1 MFYRIPKDT
10 EMTPAL
16 LSKYIAQHKADVARD
31 KQPLQ
36 DAYENKY
43 DIYRQDRKPAYKP
56 DNRISVNFAK
66 YITDTFNGFFCGN
79 PIRTT
84 SDDKQVE
91 AFLEYLDQYN
101 DQDNNNAELAKIADI
116 HGSAHE
122 MYYTDEDG
130 EIGITYLSPIESFF
144 LVDDSILERPMYF
157 IRYYTDAEDTERG
170 SWSDKTTVQDF
181 VNDGGYK
188 WDGEAKEHGFDD
200 VPATEY
206 DENDEQTGI
215 FESVLPMIN
224 AYNKAISEKANDVDY
239 FADAYLKVLGE
250 RLDKREI
257 DNLRDKRIINFYGT
271 GERTPVVEFLAKPNG
286 DSTQENLINRLERLI
301 YQTSMVANI
310 SDEDFG
316 TSSGIALRYKLLSM
330 SNLAKTK
337 ERKFASGMNRRYR
350 VIFSHPVAQTKG
362 VTADDWVKVHT
373 HFYQNFPANISDE
386 ADVAGKLAGIVS
398 QETQLK
404 VLSIVDD
411 VSAELDRIQKEQE
424 EARQKAVE
432 QAIEEQRIVAQMQA
446 QNGNDGT
453 DGQGTP

>member
-10 EMTPAL
+10 EMTPEL
-16 LSKYIAQHKADVARD
+16 LAKYIAQHKSDVAKD
-31 KQPLQ
+31 KKPLQ

-43 DIYRQDRKPAYKP
+43 EIYRLPNKPAYKP

-79 PIRTT
+79 PIRAT
-84 SDDKQVE
+84 SDDESVT

-116 HGSAHE
+116 HGSSHE
-122 MYYTDEDG
+122 MYFTDEDG
-130 EIGITYLSPIESFF
+130 EIGITYLSPMESFF

-157 IRYYTDAEDTERG
+157 IRYYTDAEDIERG
-170 SWSDKTTVQDF
+170 SWSDKSVVQDF
-181 VNDGGYK
+181 VNIGGYR

-206 DENDEQTGI
+206 DENDEQAGI

-250 RLDKREI
+250 RLSKGELEQ
-257 DNLRDKRIINFYGT
+257 LRDKRVINFYGT

-286 DSTQENLINRLERLI
+286 DSTQENLVNRLERLI
-301 YQTSMVANI
+301 FQTSMVANI
-310 SDEDFG
+310 SDDNFG

-330 SNLAKTK
+330 SNLAKAK

-362 VTADDWVKVHT
+362 VHADDWVKVHT

-386 ADVAGKLAGIVS
+386 AEIAGKLEGIVS

-411 VSAELDRIQKEQE
+411 VQAEIERIQKQQE
-424 EARQKAVE
+424 EARKKAMD
-432 QAIEEQRIVAQMQA
+432 QAVEEQRLIAQMQTP
-446 QNGNDGT
+446 GGT
-453 DGQGTP
+453 DDQGTP

>member
-1 MFYRIPKDT
+1 MYYRIPKDT
-10 EMTPAL
+10 EMTPRL
-16 LSKYIAQHKADVARD
+16 LAKYIALHKSDVAND
-31 KQPLQ
+31 KKPLQ

-43 DIYRQDRKPAYKP
+43 DIYRQESKPAYKP

-79 PIRTT
+79 PIRST
-84 SDDKQVE
+84 SDEEKVGE
-91 AFLEYLDQYN
+91 FLEYLDQYN

-122 MYYTDEDG
+122 MYYTDEEG
-130 EIGITYLSPIESFF
+130 EIGITYLSPMESFF

-157 IRYYTDAEDTERG
+157 VRYYTDAEDIERG
-170 SWSDKTTVQDF
+170 SWSDKNVVQDF
-181 VNDGGYK
+181 VNEGGYR
-188 WDGEAKEHGFDD
+188 WDGEPKEHGFDD

-250 RLDKREI
+250 RLSKGELEQ
-257 DNLRDKRIINFYGT
+257 LRDKRIINFYGS
-271 GERTPVVEFLAKPNG
+271 GDKTPIVEFLAKPNG
-286 DSTQENLINRLERLI
+286 DSTQENLVNRLERLI
-301 YQTSMVANI
+301 FQTSMVANI
-310 SDEDFG
+310 SDDDFG

-330 SNLAKTK
+330 SNLARAK
-337 ERKFASGMNRRYR
+337 ERKFASGMNRRYK

-362 VTADDWVKVHT
+362 VSADDWVKVHT
-373 HFYQNFPANISDE
+373 HFTYNFPANISDE
-386 ADVAGKLAGIVS
+386 ADVAGKLDGIVS

-404 VLSIVDD
+404 VLSIVDN
-411 VSAELDRIQKEQE
+411 VPAEIERIKGEQE
-424 EARQKAVE
+424 EARQRAVE
-432 QAIEEQRIVAQMQA
+432 QAMEEQAMVARLQA
-446 QNGNDGT
+446 QSQQPGT
-453 DGQGTP
+453 DGQTTP

>member
-10 EMTPAL
+10 EMTPAIL
-16 LSKYIAQHKADVARD
+16 AKYIAKHKADVAS
-31 KQPLQ
+31 KKKPLQ

-43 DIYRQDRKPAYKP
+43 EIYSQKEKPSYKP

-79 PIRTT
+79 PIRAV
-84 SDDKQVE
+84 SDDENVS

-101 DQDNNNAELAKIADI
+101 DQDNNNTELAKIADI
-116 HGSAHE
+116 HGSSHE
-122 MYYTDEDG
+122 MYFTDEDG
-130 EIGITYLSPIESFF
+130 EIGITYLSPMVSFF

-157 IRYYTDAEDTERG
+157 IRYYTDAEDIERG
-170 SWSDKTTVQDF
+170 SWSDKNVVQDF
-181 VNDGGYK
+181 VNLGGYR

-250 RLDKREI
+250 RLDKGELEQ
-257 DNLRDKRIINFYGT
+257 LRDKRVINFYGT

-286 DSTQENLINRLERLI
+286 DSTQENLVNRLERLI
-301 YQTSMVANI
+301 FQTSMVANI
-310 SDEDFG
+310 SDDNFG

-330 SNLAKTK
+330 SNLAKAK

-362 VTADDWVKVHT
+362 VHADDWVKVHT

-386 ADVAGKLAGIVS
+386 AEIAGKLEGIVS

-411 VSAELDRIQKEQE
+411 VQAEIERIQKQQE
-424 EARQKAVE
+424 EARKKAMD
-432 QAIEEQRIVAQMQA
+432 QAIEEQRLIAQMQTP
-446 QNGNDGT
+446 GGT
-453 DGQGTP
+453 DDQGTP